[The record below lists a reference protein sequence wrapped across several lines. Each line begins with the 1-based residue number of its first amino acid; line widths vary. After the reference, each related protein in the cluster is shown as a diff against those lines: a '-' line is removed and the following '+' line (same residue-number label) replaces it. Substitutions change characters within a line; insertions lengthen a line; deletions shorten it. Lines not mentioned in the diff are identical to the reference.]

1 MSPCPPPPAQRW
13 RPRRGRCRNGDRGVC
28 DVSADDPTQEV
39 SSLVA
44 AGIERIAGSATSEE
58 VRAIHAELLGKR
70 SRLAELKAGMRDMDP
85 QDRKDLGA
93 ELNRTRI
100 ELERAVDARIA
111 ELASEERRVLLAA
124 ERLDLTEFQGHV
136 DPGHVH
142 LVTQTWERLEDVF
155 VGMGFTVATG
165 PEVETDW
172 FNFEA
177 LNLPPSHPARS
188 LWDTLYLDT
197 SDLPGVGDQQLLLRT
212 HTSPVQVRTML
223 RSVREGDGPPI
234 YVVCPGRTYRQDTAD
249 ATHLP
254 VFHQIE
260 MLVVDRGITMGD
272 LAGTIETFTKAYF
285 GAELTSRLRP
295 SYFPFTEPSAEVD
308 ISQPDGSWLEVGGC
322 GMVHPNVLAA
332 CGLDPEEWS
341 GFAFGF
347 GIERLAKI
355 RHGLGDIRDLITNDM
370 RFLEQF

>member
-1 MSPCPPPPAQRW
+1 MVSGAQLAEEARTIVA
-13 RPRRGRCRNGDRGVC
+13 DGV
-28 DVSADDPTQEV
+28 S
-39 SSLVA
+39 
-44 AGIERIAGSATSEE
+44 RIAAATGSNE
-58 VRAIHAELLGKR
+58 VRSIELELLGKR
-70 SRLAELKAGMRDMDP
+70 SRLGEIKSGMRDLDHE
-85 QDRKDLGA
+85 DRKLLGA
-93 ELNRTRI
+93 AVNEARATI
-100 ELERAVDARIA
+100 EAASADRVA
-111 ELASEERRVLLAA
+111 ELAAVERRVTLSA
-124 ERLDLTEFQGHV
+124 ERLDLTEHLSGSDAGHA
-136 DPGHVH
+136 H

-188 LWDTLYLDT
+188 LWDTLYLDP
-197 SDLPGVGDQQLLLRT
+197 SGIDGVEDRQLLLRT
-212 HTSPVQVRTML
+212 HTSPVQVRSML
-223 RSVREGDGPPI
+223 RSVRDGSGPPI
-234 YVVCPGRTYRQDTAD
+234 YVVCPGRAYRQDTAD

-260 MLVVDRGITMGD
+260 MLVIDRGITMGD
-272 LAGTIETFTKAYF
+272 LSGTIETFTKAYF
-285 GAELTSRLRP
+285 GEEQTSRLRP

-322 GMVHPNVLAA
+322 GMVHPNVLRAG
-332 CGLDPEEWS
+332 GLDPEEWS

-347 GIERLAKI
+347 GIERLTMI
-355 RHGLGDIRDLITNDM
+355 RHHVTDIRDFITNDV

>member
-1 MSPCPPPPAQRW
+1 MS
-13 RPRRGRCRNGDRGVC
+13 G
-28 DVSADDPTQEV
+28 ADLADEARA
-39 SSLVA
+39 LVA
-44 AGIERIAGSATSEE
+44 DGISRIGSAPTSDD
-58 VRAIHAELLGKR
+58 VRSVESELLGKR
-70 SRLAELKAGMRDMDP
+70 SRLSEIKAGMRDLDP
-85 QDRKDLGA
+85 EDRKLLGSV
-93 ELNRTRI
+93 LNETRAT
-100 ELERAVDARIA
+100 LEAALDERLA
-111 ELASEERRVLLAA
+111 ELATQERRVQLAA
-124 ERLDLTEFQGHV
+124 ERLDLTEYQGRA
-136 DPGHVH
+136 DAGHAH

-188 LWDTLYLDT
+188 LWDTLYVDT
-197 SDLPGVGDQQLLLRT
+197 SGLDGVGEQQLLLRT

-223 RSVREGDGPPI
+223 RSAREGSGPPI
-234 YVVCPGRTYRQDTAD
+234 YVVCPGRAYRQDTAD

-260 MLVVDRGITMGD
+260 MLVIDRGITMGD
-272 LAGTIETFTKAYF
+272 LSGTIETFTKAYF
-285 GAELTSRLRP
+285 GEELTSRLRP

-322 GMVHPNVLAA
+322 GMVHPNVLRAG
-332 CGLDPEEWS
+332 GLDPEEWS

-347 GIERLAKI
+347 GIERLTMI
-355 RHGLGDIRDLITNDM
+355 RHHVYDIRDFITNDM